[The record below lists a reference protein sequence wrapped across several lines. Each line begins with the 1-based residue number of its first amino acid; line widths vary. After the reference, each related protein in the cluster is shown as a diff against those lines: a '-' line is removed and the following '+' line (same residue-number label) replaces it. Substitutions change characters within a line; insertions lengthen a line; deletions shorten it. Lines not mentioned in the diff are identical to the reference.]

1 PMEAAR
7 KEIARCAGSQF
18 DPRVV
23 DKFLEIPVQELQTV
37 IERVESPTETDT
49 RDLLSSTGTTTT
61 SKLQ

>member
-1 PMEAAR
+1 VGIIREG
-7 KEIARCAGSQF
+7 AGSQF